1 MRIPVQGIRP
11 LSTLVSVQMDRLRHH
26 LPFGRRRTSLE
37 GSPADGWKGEQ
48 SGRVPMDKAVASDDE
63 ASRNRSRSF
72 FKSIKDRII
81 GSRRSRD
88 SRPNTM
94 MDGVDADG
102 SHLDDIAISK
112 KGRSATLPISNR
124 NSERFEPKLLEQS
137 PQQPGRSRYVQ
148 RELLLPKLGQRGS
161 GSEKTDPIELFES
174 NSLEDL
180 LGTERGPEPL
190 PPDALSSVSETPI
203 YDTAAVKRAFG
214 PLRDVGRWYSHEQ
227 ERRRV
232 RQQQLRTS
240 RYTHPCPLPSG
251 NMRWTSDTGT
261 DYYTCEGQDEVVYT
275 RVGPYCD
282 PNPAQAQSLAYG
294 LKNLAF
300 QGWYWG
306 PLTRQE
312 AEEKLDGTP
321 DGTFLVRDS
330 SDDRYLLSLSFRS
343 QGRTLHTRIEFYN
356 SKFSFYQRS
365 DTEGHATVVELI
377 EKSVDDSKDG
387 ILCYSR
393 GRGQTAPAY
402 PVRLTQALSRFNR
415 VRSLQHHC
423 RFVIRQLTRFDLIR
437 QLPLPNGMKDYLE
450 GTRF

>member
-1 MRIPVQGIRP
+1 MIDG
-11 LSTLVSVQMDRLRHH
+11 L
-26 LPFGRRRTSLE
+26 G
-37 GSPADGWKGEQ
+37 AD
-48 SGRVPMDKAVASDDE
+48 DLA
-63 ASRNRSRSF
+63 
-72 FKSIKDRII
+72 
-81 GSRRSRD
+81 
-88 SRPNTM
+88 
-94 MDGVDADG
+94 
-102 SHLDDIAISK
+102 LK

-124 NSERFEPKLLEQS
+124 NSERYEPKLLEPKLLEHS
-137 PQQPGRSRYVQ
+137 PQQPGRNRYVVQ
-148 RELLLPKLGQRGS
+148 QELLPKHGRGYVQ
-161 GSEKTDPIELFES
+161 GGRGGEKSNPIELFES
-174 NSLEDL
+174 NSLDDIIE
-180 LGTERGPEPL
+180 TERGPEPL
-190 PPDALSSVSETPI
+190 PPQAQSSVVETPI

-232 RQQQLRTS
+232 RQQQMRSS

-251 NMRWTSDTGT
+251 NVHRTSNAGTGTGT
-261 DYYTCEGQDEVVYT
+261 DYYTYEGQDEVVYT
-275 RVGPYCD
+275 RVGPCFD

-377 EKSVDDSKDG
+377 EKSVDDSRDG

-402 PVRLTQALSRFNR
+402 PVRLTQSLSRFNR

-450 GTRF
+450 GMRF